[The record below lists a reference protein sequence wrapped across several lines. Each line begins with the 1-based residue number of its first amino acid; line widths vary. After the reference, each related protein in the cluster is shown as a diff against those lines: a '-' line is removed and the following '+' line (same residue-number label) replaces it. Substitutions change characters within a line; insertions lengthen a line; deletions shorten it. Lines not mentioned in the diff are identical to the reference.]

1 MATQSVVLTPEQQKA
16 AAEKKAADAAAADA
30 AAKAEVARKAAAVAS
45 TAPAKPLTSSEIVS
59 RMQAQLASI
68 KNPNH
73 TSDMTRMAAERIEA
87 LLELL
92 VPMLPVVKA

>member
-1 MATQSVVLTPEQQKA
+1 MATQPDVLTAEQQKVVAEQKA
-16 AAEKKAADAAAADA
+16 AAAAAAEA
-30 AAKAEVARKAAAVAS
+30 AAKAEAARKAAAVAA
-45 TAPAKPLTSSEIVS
+45 TAPAKPLTSAEIVS
-59 RMQAQLASI
+59 RIQAQLVSI

-73 TSDMTRMAAERIEA
+73 TSDMTRMGAERIEA